1 MRSYRQLIIYGF
13 VAVTAAFFA
22 SCEEDTETDA
32 DDLAIP
38 LTADARN
45 IKAPGKGQYRLSTI
59 SAENVAVKAE
69 IPSSEVKSFTITKK
83 VNLVADPQFGQN
95 GVLTVSPS
103 SFSSEYVF
111 NYTATTTDVDQLVG
125 FTFRVEKNDGSV
137 QESDLT
143 LVVTLSP
150 RDNLPRRKWELK
162 SLLWVTGDNLEAIQ
176 DCEKDNYY
184 LFNTDKT
191 LSLKY
196 GAKACTAG
204 CDGCW
209 VEDTW
214 ELSDDEKTFTIKLH
228 NVFAP
233 DQTRTDVYRVKTLTT
248 EKLELEIDYD
258 FGAPTLD
265 TFLYVYAAAPR

>member
-1 MRSYRQLIIYGF
+1 MRSYRQLFIYGI
-13 VAVTAAFFA
+13 VAVSAAFFA
-22 SCEEDTETDA
+22 SCEDDTATNA
-32 DDLAIP
+32 GDLSLP
-38 LTADARN
+38 LTAASGS
-45 IKAPGKGQYRLSTI
+45 IKAPGKGQYRISTI
-59 SAENVAVKAE
+59 SAENVAVTAAVASAE
-69 IPSSEVKSFTITKK
+69 VRSFTITKK
-83 VNLVADPQFGQN
+83 VNLAVDQTFGQN

-103 SFSSEYVF
+103 SFSSEYAF
-111 NYTATTTDVDQLVG
+111 NYTATTTDVDQLIG
-125 FTFRVEKNDGSV
+125 FTFRVEKTDGSI

-143 LVVTLSP
+143 VVVTLSP
-150 RDNLPRRKWELK
+150 RDNLPRRRWELK
-162 SLLWVTGDNLEAIQ
+162 SLLWVNGDNLEAIQ

-191 LSLKY
+191 LALRY
-196 GAKACTAG
+196 GVNACTAG

-228 NVFAP
+228 DAFNPAN
-233 DQTRTDVYRVKTLTT
+233 TRTDVYRVKTLTT

-258 FGAPTLD
+258 FGGPTLD